1 MLMNDVE
8 ELTQLLLLEVDCG
21 LLVSHQ
27 HSGLAAFGNSNGRKA
42 ISEP

>member
-21 LLVSHQ
+21 LLVPTS
-27 HSGLAAFGNSNGRKA
+27 
-42 ISEP
+42 IPV